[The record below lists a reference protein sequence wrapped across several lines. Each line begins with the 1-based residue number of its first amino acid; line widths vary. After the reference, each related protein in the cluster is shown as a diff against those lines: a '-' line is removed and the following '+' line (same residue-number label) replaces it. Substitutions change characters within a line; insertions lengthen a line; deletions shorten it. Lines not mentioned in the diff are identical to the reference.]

1 MRKKESN
8 FMNEKE
14 LARVILAHL
23 LTEDEEFVK
32 AYKENPPQVAT
43 NLQWQPG
50 EGIISE
56 LSKKDLI
63 QLASR
68 YANDLSVYVKNI
80 LHFELRIERL
90 LTWLCEAQGID
101 VKAKFKEDAKAKEQE
116 LQERI
121 EKSKEDLEKSNENK

>member
-1 MRKKESN
+1 
-8 FMNEKE
+8 MNEKE
-14 LARVILAHL
+14 LARIILAHL
-23 LTEDEEFVK
+23 LTTDEDFVK
-32 AYKENPPQVAT
+32 AYKENPPQIAT

-101 VKAKFKEDAKAKEQE
+101 VKAKFKEDAKIREQEIEKGIEESKEQ
-116 LQERI
+116 
-121 EKSKEDLEKSNENK
+121 LEKSNEDK

>member
-1 MRKKESN
+1 
-8 FMNEKE
+8 MNEKE